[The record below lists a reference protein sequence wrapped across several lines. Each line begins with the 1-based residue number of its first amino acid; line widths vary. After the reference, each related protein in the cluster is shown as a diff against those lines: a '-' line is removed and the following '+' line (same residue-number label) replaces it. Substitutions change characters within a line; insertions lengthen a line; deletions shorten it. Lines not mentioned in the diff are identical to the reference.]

1 MPNASY
7 VTIKIYDLLGKEIK
21 TLVDETQNKGYQSVE
36 WNGRNNINVEV
47 VSGIYLYMMEATD
60 INNQSNKFI
69 QANRMLLIR

>member
-1 MPNASY
+1 M
-7 VTIKIYDLLGKEIK
+7 
-21 TLVDETQNKGYQSVE
+21 DETQNKGYQSVE

-47 VSGIYLYMMEATD
+47 VSGIYFYMMEATD